1 MDTPTTPLTKH
12 ESRKRNDMR
21 GHSRYARRRDIDR
34 RLDDKRLKQQLR
46 EPIS

>member
-21 GHSRYARRRDIDR
+21 AHSRYARRRDIGRLREQR
-34 RLDDKRLKQQLR
+34 RLEQQLR
-46 EPIS
+46 EPIT